1 MLRKGVDRACSD
13 LRSIDVPFALGVY
26 RFGAAKV
33 LGQVVEDGS
42 ETVILV

>member
-13 LRSIDVPFALGVY
+13 LRSIDMSLALGVY
-26 RFGAAKV
+26 RFGTAEV
-33 LGQVVEDGS
+33 LGEVVEDGS